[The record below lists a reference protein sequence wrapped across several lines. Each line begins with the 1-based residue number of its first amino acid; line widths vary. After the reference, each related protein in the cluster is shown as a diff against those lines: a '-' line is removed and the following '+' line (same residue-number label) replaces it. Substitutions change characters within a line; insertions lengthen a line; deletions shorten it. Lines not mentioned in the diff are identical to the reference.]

1 MPPKTDADMTGTA
14 MTDADM
20 DMLDL
25 DRFLPYRLAVIAARV
40 SKTMSTLYA
49 ERFGISIPEWRVIA
63 HLAREERVSV
73 RDIQARVNLDKV
85 KVSRAVSRL
94 EEAGLVRKS
103 AKASDNRLLEISL
116 TDAGWSVYRQIVP
129 LATGFERDLL
139 DALDAAD
146 LEALERI
153 FGRLHDRLD
162 ALAVRGAAA
171 ED

>member
-1 MPPKTDADMTGTA
+1 MPRETD
-14 MTDADM
+14 TDI

-40 SKTMSTLYA
+40 SKALSTLYA

-63 HLAREERVSV
+63 HLARSERISV

-94 EEAGLVRKS
+94 EAAGLVRKS
-103 AKASDNRLLEISL
+103 AKASDARLLEISL
-116 TDAGWSVYRQIVP
+116 SEAGWAVYRQIVP
-129 LATGFERDLL
+129 LAKDFERDLL
-139 DALDAAD
+139 GVLDAD
-146 LEALERI
+146 DREALERI

-162 ALAVRGAAA
+162 ATAAPDA
-171 ED
+171 ASAD

>member
-1 MPPKTDADMTGTA
+1 MPEQSDAET
-14 MTDADM
+14 

-40 SKTMSTLYA
+40 SKALSTLYA

-63 HLAREERVSV
+63 HLARAERISV

-94 EEAGLVRKS
+94 EAAGLVRKL

-116 TDAGWSVYRQIVP
+116 TERGWSVYRQIVP

-139 DALDAAD
+139 GVLDPAD
-146 LEALERI
+146 RAALERI
-153 FGRLHDRLD
+153 FGSLNERLD
-162 ALAVRGAAA
+162 ETAARDAAA